1 VPAKTALYR
10 VRLSRA
16 RHRRLAYRM
25 RVTGFFSRE
34 TCSRHCRGRKDRR
47 GTRRETSGSQMLA
60 SKESHIHVEN
70 LLRGMSSPLA
80 RNSALY
86 RSLIWSRLWPAAL
99 VRNAS
104 NTSWRSVPIA
114 RRAWTPADSLLGRS
128 FSAPG
133 QVHDSRQVC
142 SRTVFRLPASG
153 HKEWQPHLAQQRA
166 YFKADRSVVAAAA
179 LAAGGCMQHSPLQD
193 ARETY
198 PDHLQPTPLAATR
211 MAGQGLRPGA
221 RSSGPA
227 FPDLGGQFGC
237 ALGGHPCCSGW

>member
-1 VPAKTALYR
+1 
-10 VRLSRA
+10 
-16 RHRRLAYRM
+16 
-25 RVTGFFSRE
+25 
-34 TCSRHCRGRKDRR
+34 
-47 GTRRETSGSQMLA
+47 MLA
-60 SKESHIHVEN
+60 SNESHIHVEN
-70 LLRGMSSPLA
+70 LLPRCVQSSGD
-80 RNSALY
+80 SALY

-99 VRNAS
+99 VRTAS

-166 YFKADRSVVAAAA
+166 YFKTDRSVVAAAA

-211 MAGQGLRPGA
+211 MAGQGAQARGAFFGPSVSRSRWPVWLCPWRPSMLLRLVICRPRRAG
-221 RSSGPA
+221 RR
-227 FPDLGGQFGC
+227 
-237 ALGGHPCCSGW
+237 